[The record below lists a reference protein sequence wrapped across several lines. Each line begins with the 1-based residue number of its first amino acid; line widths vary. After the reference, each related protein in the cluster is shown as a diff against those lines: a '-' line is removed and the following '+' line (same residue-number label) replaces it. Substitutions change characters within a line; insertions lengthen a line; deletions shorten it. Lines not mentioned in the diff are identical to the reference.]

1 MNDVVFKEI
10 IGRIKERIKF
20 NNQIKEK
27 SENEKL
33 KRTML
38 SLLVMCIVIFS
49 SFSFC
54 ISNTRISNKGVINED
69 SSKSIIGELLNIKQ
83 EKIDYQ
89 KMENNLK
96 TLDYKALTVNN
107 TCVYDCSKCE
117 HTKKIL
123 KIGKRISTKAI
134 CLYVDKDI
142 YNKIKDDRK
151 KSEILDLDMYS
162 EYVNYKYET
171 LLNDKFAFEKGN
183 EINAEYRYEL
193 HDYDEV
199 LTISSDGYYPIAVFD
214 VLEATLINM
223 DDSSETKI
231 SFLDC
236 STVGGSQ
243 ILSTD
248 SFQTNKEYLIIENSN
263 VKINGNII
271 NAEYLSEIT
280 KNYYAF
286 EIKTENN
293 VKTIINR
300 HTNETLSHDECYNE
314 NINYIKAEIISEEGI
329 ITDYLSFEVFYKK
342 LKNA

>member
-1 MNDVVFKEI
+1 
-10 IGRIKERIKF
+10 
-20 NNQIKEK
+20 
-27 SENEKL
+27 
-33 KRTML
+33 
-38 SLLVMCIVIFS
+38 
-49 SFSFC
+49 
-54 ISNTRISNKGVINED
+54 
-69 SSKSIIGELLNIKQ
+69 
-83 EKIDYQ
+83 
-89 KMENNLK
+89 MENNLK
-96 TLDYKALTVNN
+96 TLDYKALTINN

-134 CLYVDKDI
+134 CLYVNKDI
-142 YNKIKDDRK
+142 YYSINNDAGR
-151 KSEILDLDMYS
+151 SEILDLDLYS
-162 EYVNYKYET
+162 TFVEYKYMTSLKEKFKNIM
-171 LLNDKFAFEKGN
+171 NDN
-183 EINAEYRYEL
+183 NEYRYEL
-193 HDYDEV
+193 HDYGEV

-243 ILSTD
+243 ILGTD

-263 VKINGNII
+263 IKINGNTI
-271 NAEYLSEIT
+271 NAEYLSEIV

-300 HTNETLSHDECYNE
+300 HTNEALSHEECYNE

>member
-69 SSKSIIGELLNIKQ
+69 SSKSIIDELLNIKQ

-96 TLDYKALTVNN
+96 TLDYKALTINN

-134 CLYVDKDI
+134 CLYVNKSIYYDI
-142 YNKIKDDRK
+142 K
-151 KSEILDLDMYS
+151 KGTKETEILDLNMYS
-162 EYVNYKYET
+162 TYANYKYRKS
-171 LLNDKFAFEKGN
+171 LNDKFSHGENNG
-183 EINAEYRYEL
+183 EYRYEL
-193 HDYDEV
+193 HDYGEV

-243 ILSTD
+243 ILGTD

-263 VKINGNII
+263 IKINGNII
-271 NAEYLSEIT
+271 NAEYLSEIV

-300 HTNETLSHDECYNE
+300 HTNEALSHEECYNE